1 MSLQAYQQGT
11 GASRMQLKT
20 IFNRVTNYKPFV
32 VDRVELTEDE
42 LSQPTIEITMR
53 ARENG
58 LPTCSRCGRRCSGYD
73 TQPTNRRFEFVP
85 LWLIPVVLVYR
96 MRRVNCRR
104 CGVKIER
111 VPWAEGKSR
120 LTTEY
125 KWFLAGWAHRMSWK
139 EVSECFR
146 VSWDHVYNS
155 VKYAV
160 SWGFTHRDLTGI
172 ESIGI
177 DEVQWKRGHKYQT
190 LVYQIDEGCK
200 RLLWIGPDRTA
211 KTLLRFFRFL
221 GKDRTKKLKF
231 VCSDMWQAY
240 LKVIAKKAPKAI
252 HVLDRFHVMQKMSKA
267 IDKVRAGE
275 VKQLKADGYEPILTR
290 SRWVLLKHPENLTD
304 KEAVKLSELLQC
316 NLKSIRSY
324 LMKEDFQQFWDYTYA
339 AWAGRFLDA
348 WCTRAMRSKIQP
360 MKDFAKTLRSK
371 RELLL
376 NWFRAEG
383 SLSSGVVEGFN
394 NKLKLITRKS
404 YGFRTQEAY
413 ETALY
418 HNLGALPKPKLTHR
432 FV

>member
-1 MSLQAYQQGT
+1 
-11 GASRMQLKT
+11 MQLKT

-32 VDRVELTEDE
+32 VDRVELTEDD

-58 LPTCSRCGRRCSGYD
+58 LPTCSGCGMRCSGYD
-73 TQPTNRRFEFVP
+73 TQPTTRRFEFVP

-96 MRRVNCRR
+96 MRRVNCAR
-104 CGVKIER
+104 CGVKVER
-111 VPWAEGKSR
+111 VPWAKGKSR
-120 LTTEY
+120 LTTEF
-125 KWFLAGWAHRMSWK
+125 KWFLASWAKRMSWK

-267 IDKVRAGE
+267 IDKVRAEE

-290 SRWVLLKHPENLTD
+290 SRWVLLKRPENLTD
-304 KEAVKLSELLQC
+304 KQAVKLSELLEC

-324 LMKEDFQQFWDYTYA
+324 LMKEDFQQFWNYTYA
-339 AWAGRFLDA
+339 VWAGRFLDA

-376 NWFRAEG
+376 NWFRAGG

-404 YGFRTQEAY
+404 YGFRTQEGY

-418 HNLGALPKPKLTHR
+418 HNLGALPEPEFTHR